1 MMRLAAFI
9 LGVLVSAMCMV
20 HAEIRKFSVT
30 SACLATPERVV
41 VAVPDAKAPAKG
53 WPTLYLLNGY
63 LDNEEAWIK
72 CLPLDSLANANSTI
86 IICPDGRDSF
96 YWDVD
101 ESVCSGLKME
111 RFITRDLVAMVD
123 SMFATDKASR
133 SIAGYS
139 MGGHGALYLAARHPG
154 MFKNVVALS
163 GAFDIERLKA
173 VSWIKVPSLLGP
185 YDRRRWNAASVFAH
199 MDSLAAHAPRI
210 MLICGAADAFLPDSK
225 RLHAEFDRLGVKH
238 VYKVLPGDH
247 HWRFWRKQM
256 PALFDFINSDRRK

>member
-1 MMRLAAFI
+1 MRLAAFI
-9 LGVLVSAMCMV
+9 LGVFVSAMCMV

-72 CLPLDSLANANSTI
+72 RLPLDSLANANSTI

-123 SMFATDKASR
+123 SMFATDKTSR
-133 SIAGYS
+133 RSFRYR
-139 MGGHGALYLAARHPG
+139 AAQ
-154 MFKNVVALS
+154 S
-163 GAFDIERLKA
+163 GLVD
-173 VSWIKVPSLLGP
+173 
-185 YDRRRWNAASVFAH
+185 
-199 MDSLAAHAPRI
+199 
-210 MLICGAADAFLPDSK
+210 
-225 RLHAEFDRLGVKH
+225 
-238 VYKVLPGDH
+238 
-247 HWRFWRKQM
+247 
-256 PALFDFINSDRRK
+256 